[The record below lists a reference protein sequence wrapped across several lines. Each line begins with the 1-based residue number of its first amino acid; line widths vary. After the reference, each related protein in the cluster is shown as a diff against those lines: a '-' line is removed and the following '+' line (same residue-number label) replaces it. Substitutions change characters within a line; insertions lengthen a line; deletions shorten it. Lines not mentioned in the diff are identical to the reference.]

1 MFGPLSSRSRLAPFA
16 LLALLAA
23 PAALAT
29 TATAA
34 EVTLTLHHFL
44 SPKSNTHA
52 NFLAPW
58 AEAVETASDGRIEIK
73 IFPSMTMGGKP
84 PELYSQVRDGF
95 ADIVWTLPGYTPGV
109 FPRIE
114 VFELP
119 TVHQGSATATNRA
132 IQAIWPE
139 VAADF
144 EAVQPILVHVHAGNA
159 LHLRGEGARSPA
171 DLAGRRL
178 RTPSRTGAF
187 MIEAWGAEP
196 VGMPVP
202 ALPQALA
209 KGAVDGALLPFEVMP
224 PLKLD
229 QLTAVSVEGADAS
242 RFGTAIF
249 LLAMNRARYESLP
262 EDLRAVIDA
271 HSGLA
276 LADRAGEV
284 WDSAEEPGRAAQRA
298 SGGAILALSPDEK
311 AAFDALGASAVERWI
326 GESTTRGID
335 GQALVNAARAAVAAA
350 SP

>member
-1 MFGPLSSRSRLAPFA
+1 MIRLFV
-16 LLALLAA
+16 LG
-23 PAALAT
+23 AALALSLP
-29 TATAA
+29 ASAA

-58 AEAVETASDGRIEIK
+58 ARAVEEASDGRIEIK

-84 PELYSQVRDGF
+84 PELYGQVRDGA

-119 TVHQGSATATNRA
+119 TVHGGSATETNRA
-132 IQAIWPE
+132 IQAIWPMVE
-139 VAADF
+139 ADF
-144 EAVQPILVHVHAGNA
+144 AAVKPILVHVHAGNA
-159 LHLRGEGARSPA
+159 LHLRGDGARGPG

-202 ALPQALA
+202 ALPQALS

-229 QLTAVSVEGADAS
+229 ELTEVSVEGADGS

-249 LLAMNRARYESLP
+249 LLAMNKERYESLP
-262 EDLRAVIDA
+262 ADLQAVIDA
-271 HSGLA
+271 HSGGA
-276 LADRAGEV
+276 VADMAGAV
-284 WDSAEEPGRAAQRA
+284 WDGAEEAGRAAQRS
-298 SGGAILALSPDEK
+298 SGGTIQALTAEEK
-311 AAFDALGASAVERWI
+311 ASFDALGGAAVTRWI
-326 GESTTRGID
+326 DESASRGVDGE
-335 GQALVNAARAAVAAA
+335 ALVKAAREAIAAA
-350 SP
+350 GD